1 MTTLQADEIAI
12 APELIDAI
20 RQFPTAREVSHCGL
34 TFTASPLAIY
44 AECPHCGQRLKLR
57 SFASVPEIDDAIDA
71 VLEWMNDP
79 AAQAAAEARR
89 IEIASHD

>member
-1 MTTLQADEIAI
+1 MIDLHDEDVAI
-12 APELIDAI
+12 APELIEAI
-20 RQFPTAREVSHCGL
+20 RRFPVIRDVAHCGS
-34 TFTASPLAIY
+34 TFTTSPLAIY
-44 AECPHCGQRLKLR
+44 ADCPHCGQRLKLR
-57 SFASVPEIDDAIDA
+57 SFASVPEIEDAIDA